1 MKKIISLLISSSTH
15 GGSSHTCQTW
25 QVVPCTV
32 RWGNECSTKIACG
45 CRYAG
50 FIFAPDQH
58 EIAMQRQATKRTLG
72 KFVDMHG
79 GEEPTEEVWP
89 RFLLQCTMQGPDPK
103 L

>member
-1 MKKIISLLISSSTH
+1 MEFLAYMPNMA
-15 GGSSHTCQTW
+15 GGSMHSEVGKRVQHQDCLW
-25 QVVPCTV
+25 
-32 RWGNECSTKIACG
+32 

-89 RFLLQCTMQGPDPK
+89 
-103 L
+103 